1 VASERDIKRRIKA
14 VRNVQQIT
22 KAMKM
27 VAAARIKKAED
38 LLKAARPYSRKLQEV
53 MRELV
58 SQMDE
63 VVHPLMEVREVK
75 RTGLLVVTSDK
86 GLCGAYNNNLLKLVH
101 QFMERTGVANLQTIV
116 VGGKGEKFFR
126 RRKLPIGMLRAG
138 WVPSFALAQEIS
150 LQLTDW
156 YLNHQVDQVMVFYTQ
171 AVSAAVQRPA
181 QEQLLPLV
189 AAKGG
194 DSPRER
200 PETNLVYEFEPGAE
214 EALNILLPR
223 YLSNTIYRILVE
235 ARVSELGARLKS
247 MTNATDNADKLA
259 HSLTLQFFRIRQEN
273 ITKEILEIVGGAE
286 ALAAS
291 S

>member
-1 VASERDIKRRIKA
+1 MASERDIKRRIKA

-38 LLKAARPYSRKLQEV
+38 MLKAARPYSRKLQEV
-53 MRELV
+53 MRELI

-63 VVHPLMEVREVK
+63 VIHPLMEVRQVQ
-75 RTGLLVVTSDK
+75 RTGMLIVTSDK
-86 GLCGAYNNNLLKLVH
+86 GLCGAYNNNLFKLAW
-101 QFMERTGVANLQTIV
+101 QFMEKTGHANLSNIV

-126 RRKLPIGMLRAG
+126 RRKVDIGMLRAG
-138 WVPSFALAQEIS
+138 VNPSFALAQEIAN
-150 LQLTDW
+150 QLTEW
-156 YLNHQVDQVMVFYTQ
+156 YLSGRVDQVVVFYTQ

-189 AAKGG
+189 HEDKGEG
-194 DSPRER
+194 PQGANS
-200 PETNLVYEFEPGAE
+200 LVWEFEPSAE

>member
-1 VASERDIKRRIKA
+1 MASERDIKRRIKA

-38 LLKAARPYSRKLQEV
+38 KLKAARPYSRKLQEV
-53 MRELV
+53 MRELI

-63 VVHPLMEVREVK
+63 VVHPLMEVRQVK
-75 RTGLLVVTSDK
+75 RTGMLIVTSDK
-86 GLCGAYNNNLLKLVH
+86 GLCGAYNNNLFKLAW
-101 QFMERTGVANLQTIV
+101 QFMEKTGHSNLSNVV

-126 RRKLPIGMLRAG
+126 RRKVEMGMLRAG
-138 WVPSFALAQEIS
+138 VNPSFELAQEIAN
-150 LQLTDW
+150 QLTDW
-156 YLNHQVDQVMVFYTQ
+156 YLSGQVDRVVVFYTQ

-189 AAKGG
+189 HEVKADELQGA
-194 DSPRER
+194 S
-200 PETNLVYEFEPGAE
+200 LVYEFEPSAE

>member
-1 VASERDIKRRIKA
+1 MASERDIKRRIKA

-38 LLKAARPYSRKLQEV
+38 MLKAARPYSRKLQEV
-53 MRELV
+53 MRELI

-63 VVHPLMEVREVK
+63 VVHPLMEVRQVQ
-75 RTGLLVVTSDK
+75 RTGMLIVTSDK
-86 GLCGAYNNNLLKLVH
+86 GLCGAYNNNLFKMAWA
-101 QFMERTGVANLQTIV
+101 FMERTGHSNLSNV
-116 VGGKGEKFFR
+116 VIGGKGEKFFR
-126 RRKLPIGMLRAG
+126 RRKVEMGLLRTG
-138 WVPSFALAQEIS
+138 QNPSFALAQEIAN
-150 LQLTDW
+150 QLTDW
-156 YLNHQVDQVMVFYTQ
+156 YLSGQVDQVVVFYTQ

-189 AAKGG
+189 TEAKAEGQAAGA
-194 DSPRER
+194 
-200 PETNLVYEFEPGAE
+200 NLVYEFEPSAE

>member
-1 VASERDIKRRIKA
+1 MASERDIKRRIKA

-38 LLKAARPYSRKLQEV
+38 KLKAARPYSRKLQEV
-53 MRELV
+53 MQELI

-63 VVHPLMEVREVK
+63 VVHPLMEVRQVQ
-75 RTGLLVVTSDK
+75 RTGMLIVTSDK
-86 GLCGAYNNNLLKLVH
+86 GLCGAYNNNLFKLAW
-101 QFMERTGVANLQTIV
+101 QFMEKTGHSNLSNV
-116 VGGKGEKFFR
+116 VIGGKGEKFFR
-126 RRKLPIGMLRAG
+126 RRKVEMGMLRAG
-138 WVPSFALAQEIS
+138 VNPSFELAQEIAN
-150 LQLTDW
+150 QLTDW
-156 YLNHQVDQVMVFYTQ
+156 YLSGQVDRVVVFYTQ

-189 AAKGG
+189 HEVKANEKPGA
-194 DSPRER
+194 S
-200 PETNLVYEFEPGAE
+200 LVYEFEPSAE